1 MSIRLSLAT
10 VLVLPQVFGVACGS
24 STSESPTDGSAFADA
39 GHLPKGGDATSETGP
54 TCVPGSTCTSPD
66 TCEDGGKASAC
77 GSHAD
82 RDAASGS
89 DSASGHDAG
98 GGPASD
104 PFPRTF
110 LRVIGDPLSAVSA
123 SNTLAGVPFSTLVAE
138 YNAVDINPYL
148 GTEGSIG
155 DSWASVIKGWKSAAT
170 ANGVALRAFLYSGG
184 GAPDFA
190 ANSTYKWLPN
200 AFSAANMWTYSTTT
214 GPFGSSH
221 TVGYSSGGGQ
231 IQSYWQISS
240 DDIQTIPDATINGI
254 ATAPGLVG
262 ANVWQAYAQYY
273 YDVFV
278 NGLAA
283 SKYNESASYAANPDL
298 DGIEYDN
305 ATPTARYVPVAGN
318 WFGFTKAVS
327 GYNASTTTAMMKGW
341 AKLIATMKSINP
353 SFLNF
358 GNAGEGLFPGYD
370 VIDPSMS
377 GTWDLTLA
385 EGTFGESYS
394 SETTQS
400 SPGSFM
406 AQLIFAEGLVNLTT
420 GTMVIGSYGFPGG
433 TPFSGSAQSS
443 WTVQQW
449 QGTRMEFACAMMR
462 NWHFAPSGA
471 NHPGNAML
479 FDEQVQEGNHGWL
492 SAGTQRLDPPQSAA
506 WSNGVWRRRFPN
518 GWVLWNPR
526 ANGPRTVI
534 IPSTLCRI
542 RTRGYGDSTVNT
554 GGCGATSV
562 KLEDAD
568 GLFLIG
574 TG

>member
-341 AKLIATMKSINP
+341 ANTTVGRSLGWTQTGSWLGVVEVGRIDTGSSGSLGGIEGTGGASARGRVRWRVSQWRTSRRSDAQAATASAW
-353 SFLNF
+353 FRRALR
-358 GNAGEGLFPGYD
+358 
-370 VIDPSMS
+370 
-377 GTWDLTLA
+377 A
-385 EGTFGESYS
+385 EGGK
-394 SETTQS
+394 
-400 SPGSFM
+400 
-406 AQLIFAEGLVNLTT
+406 
-420 GTMVIGSYGFPGG
+420 
-433 TPFSGSAQSS
+433 
-443 WTVQQW
+443 
-449 QGTRMEFACAMMR
+449 
-462 NWHFAPSGA
+462 APT
-471 NHPGNAML
+471 
-479 FDEQVQEGNHGWL
+479 L
-492 SAGTQRLDPPQSAA
+492 SATTKA
-506 WSNGVWRRRFPN
+506 
-518 GWVLWNPR
+518 
-526 ANGPRTVI
+526 
-534 IPSTLCRI
+534 
-542 RTRGYGDSTVNT
+542 
-554 GGCGATSV
+554 
-562 KLEDAD
+562 
-568 GLFLIG
+568 
-574 TG
+574 